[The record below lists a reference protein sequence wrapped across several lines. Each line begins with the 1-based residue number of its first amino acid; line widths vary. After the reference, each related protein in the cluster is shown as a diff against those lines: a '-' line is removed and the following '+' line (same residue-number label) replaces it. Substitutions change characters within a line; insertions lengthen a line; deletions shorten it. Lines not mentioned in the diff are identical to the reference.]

1 MWGRAFNVFH
11 WRTGD
16 LVPVVK
22 FFREHHDVLSIVFGD
37 NNYIPRRLRFHCLLV
52 DLATNLSLALVLSEN
67 LDANDSG
74 RLYLHSMVIKM
85 AFRRVSRKVQVME
98 RTYVFRGTQYRQS
111 ELRNGDTIKDIRF
124 EIDNPLGQWRD
135 ERRYRTQLAKRVLV
149 ADLLPV
155 VYEVAAIFVGVGY
168 VIIVGD
174 RCNHCSVYQFI
185 WVWSSYQ
192 LLTQPVVHPLQLW
205 LTWTIGAILYKCS
218 VVDISLDDNQ
228 DSFAEKTPHQ
238 ARLRHHHR
246 ERFSSH
252 LAFWVTMLG
261 PGVGM
266 AIGLSLGVATFYSA
280 SLDDEGYALLD
291 VMIFG
296 AGLGCIFGVVLGGI
310 GWRVLHLRREGG
322 NQTIR
327 QLQRRR
333 TLTPPQDAV
342 TRSARPPLGELY
354 KFPPIVMR

>member
-1 MWGRAFNVFH
+1 
-11 WRTGD
+11 
-16 LVPVVK
+16 
-22 FFREHHDVLSIVFGD
+22 
-37 NNYIPRRLRFHCLLV
+37 
-52 DLATNLSLALVLSEN
+52 
-67 LDANDSG
+67 
-74 RLYLHSMVIKM
+74 
-85 AFRRVSRKVQVME
+85 
-98 RTYVFRGTQYRQS
+98 
-111 ELRNGDTIKDIRF
+111 
-124 EIDNPLGQWRD
+124 
-135 ERRYRTQLAKRVLV
+135 
-149 ADLLPV
+149 
-155 VYEVAAIFVGVGY
+155 
-168 VIIVGD
+168 
-174 RCNHCSVYQFI
+174 
-185 WVWSSYQ
+185 
-192 LLTQPVVHPLQLW
+192 
-205 LTWTIGAILYKCS
+205 
-218 VVDISLDDNQ
+218 
-228 DSFAEKTPHQ
+228 
-238 ARLRHHHR
+238 
-246 ERFSSH
+246 
-252 LAFWVTMLG
+252 MLG